1 MTSTMHMP
9 ALPSINEIEAGV
21 AVFTDEMPVW
31 LARFG
36 DEVWPFIAEDSP
48 LYRGKTS
55 SSIVWTDYIYGKGNY
70 YSNTNSFKKRRYT
83 MRLTPEVVRDLKV
96 ATVIHG
102 CFPKL
107 IKDSRNSRKELD
119 PTTVKNRIDELAKF
133 FSMMIEDAQLEL
145 GLTITYLS
153 DMPFLL
159 IKKGIAKYPGR
170 SAHLKRSLKLI
181 SDPMVQKNLRSPL
194 QWTLLDITKSNLA
207 WAQLTPAE
215 GIQTLSDSQFLFL
228 LDHCKQSVASFKGIL
243 ELQIHDS
250 ECKALA
256 KSQINS
262 NSQAIR
268 RAIQAYYEI
277 RSDEGK
283 QASHFEYKHGIGAQE
298 IMSLVKDAHC
308 SAMMLVLL
316 FTGMRRSESSFVKRD
331 SLFEEH
337 GYWFIR
343 SKVVK
348 NRFKNAPC
356 VEGWLAVDLTR
367 DAYDIL
373 EFVASKTGS
382 KFLFSSAYPV
392 FAINRTGYKGAALNT
407 KLIRWIKR
415 IDTSGLFVNYKFSVH
430 QCRETLVYQLAKQEV
445 GLPFLSMQLKHF
457 QRQFDTMPNGVTANY
472 GNYRSE
478 LRVSIS
484 NRIAHAR
491 EGALLDLYGE
501 DARFAGGG
509 GQLHKARIDTFFSGL
524 GLFGQTREE
533 YIRAMARRGVK
544 IMPTSIGS
552 CTKNFMLPIGDR
564 PPPCYGDFQCD
575 PNCENHVIT
584 ERGATALAVRKEHA
598 LAEAAKESDA
608 TFKTVWLGLVDQ
620 LDGHIRKLGGVNSND
635 R

>member
-1 MTSTMHMP
+1 MTSTMRMS
-9 ALPSINEIEAGV
+9 ALPSINEIEMGA
-21 AVFTDEMPVW
+21 AVFKDDMPVW

-36 DEVWPFIAEDSP
+36 DGVWPFIAEESP
-48 LYRGKTS
+48 LYNGKTS
-55 SSIVWTDYIYGKGNY
+55 SSIVWTDYVYGKGSL
-70 YSNTNSFKKRRYT
+70 YSNPVSFTKRQYV
-83 MRLTPEVVRDLKV
+83 MRLTPEIVQDLKV
-96 ATVIHG
+96 SAVIHG
-102 CFPKL
+102 YFPKL
-107 IKDSRNSRKELD
+107 IKDSRTSKKELD
-119 PTTVKNRIDELAKF
+119 PKTVKGRIDELAKF
-133 FSMMIEDAQLEL
+133 FSMVMEDAQLEL
-145 GLTITYLS
+145 GLTVTYLR
-153 DMPFLL
+153 DIPFSL

-181 SDPMVQKNLRSPL
+181 SDPMVQKNLSSPL

-207 WAQLTPAE
+207 WAQLTPEE

-228 LDHCKQSVASFKGIL
+228 LEHCKRSIASLKGIL
-243 ELQIHDS
+243 GLQIHDA

-256 KSQINS
+256 KLQASSSSQIFRD
-262 NSQAIR
+262 AIH
-268 RAIQAYYEI
+268 AYYED
-277 RSDEGK
+277 RYDGGR
-283 QASHFEYKHGIGAQE
+283 ATHFKARHGVPAE
-298 IMSLVKDAHC
+298 EVMFLVKDAHC
-308 SAMMLVLL
+308 SAMMLMLL
-316 FTGMRRSESSFVKRD
+316 FTGMRLTESKFVKRD
-331 SLFEEH
+331 SLIEEH

-348 NRFKNAPC
+348 NRPKNVPC
-356 VEGWLAVDLTR
+356 VEGWLAVDLIR

-373 EFVASKTGS
+373 DFVSSKTGN
-382 KFLFSSAYPV
+382 KYLFSSPYQVSAANP
-392 FAINRTGYKGAALNT
+392 TGYKGAAINT

-415 IDTSGLFVNYKFSVH
+415 IDSSGLFLGYKFSVH

-457 QRQFDTMPNGVTANY
+457 QRQFDTMPNEVTAGY

-501 DARFAGGG
+501 DACFAGGG

-524 GLFGQTREE
+524 GLYGKAREE

-552 CTKNFMLPIGDR
+552 CTKNFMLPTGDQ
-564 PPPCYGDFQCD
+564 PPPCYGDYQCD

-584 ERGATALAVRKEHA
+584 ERCATALVVRKEHA
-598 LAEAAKESDA
+598 LAEAEKESDS
-608 TFKTVWLGLVDQ
+608 TFKVVWLGLVDK
-620 LDGHIRKLGGVNSND
+620 LDGHIRKLEDVNSNV
-635 R
+635 